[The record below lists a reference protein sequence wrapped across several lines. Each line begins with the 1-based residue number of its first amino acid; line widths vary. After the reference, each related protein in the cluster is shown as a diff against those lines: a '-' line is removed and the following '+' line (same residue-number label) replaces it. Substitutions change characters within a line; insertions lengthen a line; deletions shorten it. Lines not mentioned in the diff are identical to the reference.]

1 MKKKLSAKPK
11 SKNELNVTLNP
22 KQETAFFSQANEILY
37 GGGAGGGKS
46 FLIRLIALFFAM
58 EIPEIQI
65 YIFRKNLKDLVKN
78 HLEGALGFRAL
89 LRPYIKAK
97 LAKIDSVKNELTI
110 GKSKIYLCHCKTPK
124 AVLDYQGTEMHILLI
139 DELTHFIFD
148 IYAYLR
154 SRVRCSGLEIPEK
167 YKHKIPFIFCGSN
180 PSGVG
185 HNWVKDTFITS
196 APSFAIH
203 QTRPEDGGMRR
214 QFIPALLGDNP
225 HLMRDDPNYKNRL
238 LGFGNDNLKKA
249 LLDGNWDIIDGG
261 MFSDLW
267 DANAHIVEPFEIPW
281 SWYLDRSLDWGS
293 SKPFSVGFWAESD
306 GSTVT
311 LKNGLE
317 RTYPRGTLFR
327 VGEIYGCSDE
337 PNKGLKIGSGAVA
350 AMIKD
355 WEYKS
360 GLKFNAGVADSSI
373 YDTIDKTS
381 PSIATNF
388 SSAGVEW
395 RPANKSAGTRIQG
408 CELFRERLNNSLK
421 NNDAPQFYVFNTC
434 RHFIRTVPV
443 LSRDEAR
450 PDDIDTDAEDHSYDE
465 TRYRILDSQSGVKA
479 QKIKR
484 GI

>member
-1 MKKKLSAKPK
+1 MKKKLSAKLQ
-11 SKNELNVTLNP
+11 SKNEQNIALNP
-22 KQETAFFSQANEILY
+22 KQEIAFFSQANEILY

-46 FLIRLIALFFAM
+46 FFIRMIALFFAL
-58 EIPEIQI
+58 EINGIQI

-78 HLEGALGFRAL
+78 HLEGSMGFRAL
-89 LRPYIKAK
+89 LRPYIKKK
-97 LAKIDSVKNELTI
+97 LAKIDSVKKEITI
-110 GKSKIYLCHCKTPK
+110 GNSKIYLCHCKTPQ
-124 AVLDYQGTEMHILLI
+124 AVTDYQGVDIHVLLI
-139 DELTHFIFD
+139 DELTHFVFD
-148 IYAYLR
+148 IYSFLR
-154 SRVRCSGLEIPEK
+154 SRVRCTGLEIPEK
-167 YKHKIPFIFCGSN
+167 YKDKIPFIFCGSN
-180 PSGVG
+180 PGSIG
-185 HNWVKDTFITS
+185 HNWVKDAFITR
-196 APSFAIH
+196 APAFHIT
-203 QTRPEDGGMRR
+203 QTPDEEGGMRR
-214 QFIPALLGDNP
+214 QFIPALLQDNP
-225 HLMRDDPNYKNRL
+225 HLTRDDPSYKKRL
-238 LGFGNDNLKKA
+238 QGMGNAKLVKA

-261 MFSDLW
+261 MFDDVW
-267 DANAHIVEPFEIPW
+267 DASVHIVEPFEIPF
-281 SWYLDRSLDWGS
+281 SWHLDRSLDWGS

-327 VGEIYGCSDE
+327 IGEIYGCSDE

-408 CELFRERLNNSLK
+408 CELFRERLTNSLH

-443 LSRDEAR
+443 LPRDDKK
-450 PDDIDTDAEDHSYDE
+450 PDDIDTDAEDHCYDE
-465 TRYRILDSQSGVKA
+465 TRYRILDSITGVKA
-479 QKIKR
+479 KKIKR